1 MHVTNDQFSDKF
13 NNGRKK
19 KKNGRFIAIFHILR
33 QLFDLVGA
41 ISLKVF
47 HISSSNWLCML
58 LISSAWT
65 SSIMAEKKK
74 KMADL
79 LRFFSFYVNNLT
91 LWAR

>member
-19 KKNGRFIAIFHILR
+19 KKMADLLRFFTFYVNNLTLWARYLEKFFTLS
-33 QLFDLVGA
+33 F
-41 ISLKVF
+41 
-47 HISSSNWLCML
+47 SNLLCML
-58 LISSAWT
+58 LMT
-65 SSIMAEKKK
+65 SSRTSAIMAEKKK

-79 LRFFSFYVNNLT
+79 LRFFTFYVNNLT